1 LPFCSEGLVDV
12 DIYIS
17 SRQASFKAYIRIKT
31 RVYERRYAKEDAFLG
46 PRRKKAMRYLGEKV

>member
-1 LPFCSEGLVDV
+1 LVDV